1 MNTLLFAIRRS
12 MSTRARHPAYSAGH
26 LSSSAACSLAASA
39 LALSF
44 MALNGCSPASN
55 EYQAPPPPEV
65 TAAKP
70 VQQSLTIFI
79 EENGETEAVEQA
91 DIRARVGGFVEK
103 LSFEPGQFVSED
115 QELYRIE
122 PDTYEANRNAA
133 AASVEAS
140 KASIQVTEASLASA
154 LASVQKAENDLKRE
168 RRLQASNAGSQAT
181 LDAALAARDS
191 ALAEQKAAEANI
203 EADKAKLL
211 QAQAQLD
218 QAELDLEYT
227 VVRAP
232 IEGRVSKTQ
241 IKLGNLVEVGSTLAT
256 VVDQRNIFANFS
268 ISDRKLLELVEARP
282 ETEEPADSPED
293 WSKIPVYLQRDGDT
307 DKWMPGKLDYV
318 DQRGIDQKTGTFGL
332 RADFDNQD
340 GKLLP
345 GMFVIIRLPVREV
358 ENAILIPERAIVRNQ
373 TGAYVM
379 LVGSDDQIEQREIT
393 IGQTLDGWAM
403 ITEGLS
409 ANDTF
414 VLDGLQRARPGSKV
428 SPKTIE
434 LSTKDSPMLQA
445 AVESNS
451 DTAESEPVSEPT
463 PTVNPTQDEPASDSS
478 TAD

>member
-1 MNTLLFAIRRS
+1 MNKIPPPPAHRMFARGSIA
-12 MSTRARHPAYSAGH
+12 ARQTNG
-26 LSSSAACSLAASA
+26 LCSLASLLLAPLCL
-39 LALSF
+39 LALT
-44 MALNGCSPASN
+44 ACTPAAN
-55 EYQAPPPPEV
+55 EYQAPPPPDV
-65 TAAKP
+65 TTANP

-91 DIRARVGGFVEK
+91 DVRARVGGFVEE

-122 PDTYEANRNAA
+122 PDTYQANRNAA
-133 AASVEAS
+133 AASVEAA
-140 KASIQVTEASLASA
+140 KAAIQVSEAALASA

-168 RRLQASNAGSQAT
+168 QRLKASNAGSQAT
-181 LDAALAARDS
+181 FDAAVAARDS
-191 ALAEQKAAEANI
+191 AMAQSKAAEANI

-211 QAQAQLD
+211 QAQAQLA
-218 QAELDLEYT
+218 QAELDLKYT

-241 IKLGNLVEVGSTLAT
+241 VKLGNLVQVGSTLAT
-256 VVDQRNIFANFS
+256 IVDQRKIFANFS

-293 WSKIPVYLQRDGDT
+293 WSKIPVYLQRDGDSGQ
-307 DKWMPGKLDYV
+307 WLSGKLDYV

-332 RADFDNQD
+332 RADFDNED

-373 TGAYVM
+373 TGSYVM
-379 LVGSDDQIEQREIT
+379 LVDSENQIEQREIMV
-393 IGQTLDGWAM
+393 GQTLDGWAL
-403 ITEGLS
+403 IKEGLS
-409 ANDTF
+409 ADDTF
-414 VLDGLQRARPGSKV
+414 VLEGLQRARPGSKV
-428 SPKTIE
+428 SPKPTE
-434 LSTKDSPMLQA
+434 LSTQGSPMLQA
-445 AVESNS
+445 AIDSNAG
-451 DTAESEPVSEPT
+451 TATPGAAAEPA
-463 PTVNPTQDEPASDSS
+463 PTVNPTDDEPASDSS

>member
-1 MNTLLFAIRRS
+1 MNKLLLARLCPTLAKPRRH
-12 MSTRARHPAYSAGH
+12 TCIANA
-26 LSSSAACSLAASA
+26 LNA
-39 LALSF
+39 LALCLLATF
-44 MALNGCSPASN
+44 GCTPASN

-65 TAAKP
+65 TTASP

-103 LSFEPGQFVSED
+103 LSFEPGQLVSVD

-140 KASIQVTEASLASA
+140 KASIQVSEAA
-154 LASVQKAENDLKRE
+154 LAAALAEVQKAENDLKRE
-168 RRLQASNAGSQAT
+168 RRLEASNAGSQAT
-181 LDAALAARDS
+181 LDAALASRDS
-191 ALAEQKAAEANI
+191 ALAQQKAAEANI

-211 QAQAQLD
+211 QAQAQLA
-218 QAELDLEYT
+218 QAELDLKYT

-232 IEGRVSKTQ
+232 IEGRVSKTE
-241 IKLGNLVEVGSTLAT
+241 IKLGNLVQVGSTLAT
-256 VVDQRNIFANFS
+256 VVDQRKIFANFS

-282 ETEEPADSPED
+282 ETDEPADSPED

-307 DKWMPGKLDYV
+307 DQWLSGKLDYV

-345 GMFVIIRLPVREV
+345 GMFVIIRLPVREIP
-358 ENAILIPERAIVRNQ
+358 NAILIPERAIVRNQ
-373 TGAYVM
+373 TGSYVM
-379 LVGSDDQIEQREIT
+379 LVGPENQIEQRKVS
-393 IGQTLDGWAM
+393 IGQTLDGWAL
-403 ITEGLS
+403 IKEGLT
-409 ANDTF
+409 ATDTF
-414 VLDGLQRARPGSKV
+414 VLDGLQRARPGSTV
-428 SPKTIE
+428 TPKPTE
-434 LSTKDSPMLQA
+434 LSTKDSPMLRA
-445 AVESNS
+445 AVGPNDESAEPESNS
-451 DTAESEPVSEPT
+451 ETA
-463 PTVNPTQDEPASDSS
+463 PTVNPTNDEAASDSS

>member
-1 MNTLLFAIRRS
+1 
-12 MSTRARHPAYSAGH
+12 
-26 LSSSAACSLAASA
+26 
-39 LALSF
+39 
-44 MALNGCSPASN
+44 
-55 EYQAPPPPEV
+55 
-65 TAAKP
+65 
-70 VQQSLTIFI
+70 
-79 EENGETEAVEQA
+79 
-91 DIRARVGGFVEK
+91 
-103 LSFEPGQFVSED
+103 
-115 QELYRIE
+115 
-122 PDTYEANRNAA
+122 
-133 AASVEAS
+133 
-140 KASIQVTEASLASA
+140 
-154 LASVQKAENDLKRE
+154 
-168 RRLQASNAGSQAT
+168 
-181 LDAALAARDS
+181 
-191 ALAEQKAAEANI
+191 
-203 EADKAKLL
+203 
-211 QAQAQLD
+211 QAQLD

-307 DKWMPGKLDYV
+307 DKWMSGKLDYV

>member
-1 MNTLLFAIRRS
+1 VA
-12 MSTRARHPAYSAGH
+12 
-26 LSSSAACSLAASA
+26 
-39 LALSF
+39 
-44 MALNGCSPASN
+44 
-55 EYQAPPPPEV
+55 Q
-65 TAAKP
+65 P
-70 VQQSLTIFI
+70 VQQNLTIFI

-91 DIRARVGGFVEK
+91 DVRARVGGFVEQI
-103 LSFEPGQFVSED
+103 SFQPGQFVSED
-115 QELYRIE
+115 QELYQIE
-122 PDTYEANRNAA
+122 PDTYLATRNAA
-133 AASVEAS
+133 AASVEAA
-140 KASIQVTEASLASA
+140 KASIQVAQASLASA

-168 RRLQASNAGSQAT
+168 RQLQASNAGSLAT

-218 QAELDLEYT
+218 QAELDLKYT

-256 VVDQRNIFANFS
+256 VVDQRKIFANFS
-268 ISDRKLLELVEARP
+268 ISDRKLLQLVEARP
-282 ETEEPADSPED
+282 ETEEPSDSPEE

-307 DKWMPGKLDYV
+307 DQWLSGKLDYV

-332 RADFDNQD
+332 RADFDNED

-345 GMFVIIRLPVREV
+345 GMFVIIRLPVREI

-379 LVGSDDQIEQREIT
+379 LVGADNQIEQRPIT
-393 IGQTLDGWAM
+393 IGQTLDGWAL
-403 ITEGLS
+403 ITDNL
-409 ANDTF
+409 NVDDTF
-414 VLDGLQRARPGSKV
+414 VLDGLQRARPGSQV
-428 SPKTIE
+428 TPNRVE
-434 LSTKDSPMLQA
+434 LSTKDSPMLNA
-445 AVESNS
+445 AVESNNEP
-451 DTAESEPVSEPT
+451 AESKAASEPT
-463 PTVNPTQDEPASDSS
+463 PTVNPTRDEPASDSS